1 MFESIGGTGGGVTAG
16 APTPAVPLTVAG
28 LARVATELAALDREV
43 SDAERIDQIR
53 VLEELKAACA
63 AAQARATADL
73 DTSVCAEHAALKL
86 PAARHGAGVAAQV
99 ALARRESPT
108 RGTHHL
114 GLAKALVHEMP
125 HTLAALTA
133 GLLTEWRATLLV
145 RETACLTR
153 EHRAAVD
160 TELVADPTRLH
171 GWGDK
176 RLVAEAKKAAYRLD
190 PHAALRRVRRAAAD
204 RRVTCRPAPD
214 TMAYLTALLPVAD
227 AVAIYAALT
236 KHADTHHGTTDDPRT
251 RSQIIADTL
260 VERLTGRPAGQ
271 PAGVEVQLVITDHT
285 LLGAGS
291 EPAHLTGYGP
301 VPPGWA
307 RDLIAKASAT
317 DAAWLRRLFTKPGT
331 GDLVALDS
339 RARRFPAGLAR
350 FLDLRDG
357 GTCRTPWCDA
367 PIRHHDH
374 VVAHHAGGPTT
385 ADNGQGLC
393 EACNHAQQAPGWR
406 AHPRPG
412 PRHTVETTTPTGHT
426 YHSTAPPLPG
436 TDPPARPTEPPL
448 RPSRLEAHLTDLIL
462 AMTA

>member
-1 MFESIGGTGGGVTAG
+1 MFDSPHGSAAG
-16 APTPAVPLTVAG
+16 DVAVPAAPVVPLTAAG
-28 LARVATELAALDREV
+28 LARVVAQLAVLDREV

-53 VLEELKAACA
+53 LLEELKAACA

-73 DTSVCAEHAALKL
+73 DTSTRERHAALGL
-86 PAARHGAGVAAQV
+86 PPARHGAGVAAQV

-153 EHRAAVD
+153 DHRAAVD
-160 TELVADPTRLH
+160 VELVADPTRLH
-171 GWGDK
+171 GWGDA

-190 PHAALRRVRRAAAD
+190 PAAALRRSRKAAAD

-214 TMAYLTALLPVAD
+214 TMAHLSALLPVAD
-227 AVAIYAALT
+227 AVAVYAALIQ
-236 KHADTHHGTTDDPRT
+236 HADTHVGTAGESRT
-251 RSQIIADTL
+251 RSQIMADTL
-260 VERLTGRPAGQ
+260 VERITGRRAGRPARL
-271 PAGVEVQLVITDHT
+271 EVQLVLTDHT
-285 LLGAGS
+285 LFATGS
-291 EPAHLTGYGP
+291 EPAHLSGYGP

-307 RDLIAKASAT
+307 RDLIARAAAA
-317 DAAWLRRLFTKPGT
+317 DAAWLRRLYTTPDT
-331 GDLVALDS
+331 GDLVALDA
-339 RARRFPAGLAR
+339 RARRFPAALAQ
-350 FLDLRDG
+350 FLRLRDG

-374 VVAHHAGGPTT
+374 VLAHHAGGQTT
-385 ADNGQGLC
+385 AANGQGLC
-393 EACNHAQQAPGWR
+393 AACNYAKQAPGWR

-412 PRHTVETTTPTGHT
+412 PRHTVATTTPTGHT

-436 TDPPARPTEPPL
+436 TDPPVP
-448 RPSRLEAHLTDLIL
+448 PSRLEAHFTDLIL
-462 AMTA
+462 TA